1 MTAFQRYLVDAE
13 EQLSTASFVND
24 RKFPQYREIARIVAE
39 VYMLSG
45 NLKINVDGRELSASA
60 VKDVFRNLTADHV
73 TFVIEKFSSLDYEV
87 RNTKSFL
94 RTMLYDSVFELESS
108 ISKEVI

>member
-13 EQLSTASFVND
+13 EQLETSAFVND
-24 RKFPQYREIARIVAE
+24 RKFPQYRELAKIVAE

-45 NLKINVDGRELSASA
+45 SLEINIDGRELSCSA
-60 VKDVFRNLTADHV
+60 VKDIYRNLTADHIRYV
-73 TFVIEKFSSLDYEV
+73 VEKFNSLEYEV
-87 RNTKSFL
+87 RNIKSFL
-94 RTMLYDSVFELESS
+94 RTMLYNSVFELESS